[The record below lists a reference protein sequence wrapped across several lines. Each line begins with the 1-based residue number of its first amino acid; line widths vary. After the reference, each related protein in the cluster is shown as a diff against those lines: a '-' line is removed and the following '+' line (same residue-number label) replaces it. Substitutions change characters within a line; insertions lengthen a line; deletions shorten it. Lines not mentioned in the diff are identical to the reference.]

1 MRAKFTI
8 VDGWTISAIAVTS
21 SLERPRRDMV
31 MDSASGKR
39 GYSSSRIAGRD
50 NLYESDGDTS
60 KAKGEGDVLRPTK
73 GTF

>member
-1 MRAKFTI
+1 
-8 VDGWTISAIAVTS
+8 
-21 SLERPRRDMV
+21 MV

-73 GTF
+73 GAF